1 MTPPLLPDS
10 VPAPQASGDYRPLFK
25 YLDGRFADSIVL
37 TFGQIEDLI
46 GHPLPGRAFSEP
58 AWWTGAEAGQT
69 ASPQSSSWS
78 QAHRT
83 ARANLTSRT
92 VMFDRA

>member
-1 MTPPLLPDS
+1 MTPVLPSAS
-10 VPAPQASGDYRPLFK
+10 VPGSPDYRPLFK

-37 TFGQIEDLI
+37 TFAQIEDLL
-46 GHPLPGRAFSEP
+46 GHSLPGGAFSEP
-58 AWWTGAEAGQT
+58 SWWTGAAAGQT
-69 ASPQSSSWS
+69 ASPQSKSWT

-83 ARANLTSRT
+83 ASVNLVART